1 MPVLNSIELEGASS
15 ESWADAAHEA
25 LREAS
30 RTLRN
35 IRRLDVIGT
44 SATISDDGT
53 IAEYRAEVRLV
64 FEME

>member
-1 MPVLNSIELEGASS
+1 M
-15 ESWADAAHEA
+15 
-25 LREAS
+25 
-30 RTLRN
+30 RN

-64 FEME
+64 FEIE